1 MKASICAPAEG
12 SGLPVSSSSML
23 AQQLGRPLNS
33 VGGGRV
39 LQIQSPGNP
48 THGPAHST
56 GPPHGMQVMQQM
68 NSGEVDCGQP
78 VVSGHGPM
86 TASEHQE
93 LPDSVTAELEKL
105 EQEQHND
112 AVVDGDPGELVDL
125 GMDDDELLGMGADF
139 NILEYADPELD
150 QVVGG
155 EKTNILDNLDLEEEK
170 EEEKDVKDV
179 KRKEDVDK

>member
-1 MKASICAPAEG
+1 
-12 SGLPVSSSSML
+12 
-23 AQQLGRPLNS
+23 
-33 VGGGRV
+33 
-39 LQIQSPGNP
+39 
-48 THGPAHST
+48 
-56 GPPHGMQVMQQM
+56 
-68 NSGEVDCGQP
+68 
-78 VVSGHGPM
+78 M